1 MLLTWLNLCT
11 NGFNGV
17 KTIWIHLMKSIQRLN
32 EFFIYFKINFVN
44 YYRLIRILV
53 VDLLCSLDHDD
64 CVENSVKQLT
74 DIIKINVNK

>member
-1 MLLTWLNLCT
+1 MSVD
-11 NGFNGV
+11 GFHIRV
-17 KTIWIHLMKSIQRLN
+17 H
-32 EFFIYFKINFVN
+32 E
-44 YYRLIRILV
+44 RLIRILV